1 MDTYDLTRY
10 INDINQEYTQTLME
24 YNTETGDPRGI
35 YDYGNERLNYYD
47 EEDDTYSYLY
57 DGKGSVSELAGE
69 KGTGVVSYTYSLYGE
84 TSAYGESANS
94 YTYNA
99 EYTDDVTGNQYLRA
113 RYYRP
118 ATGSFLTMDSETGDI
133 EEPASLNRY
142 TYAGND
148 PVNMGDPSGH
158 WLLKKFVGAVKST
171 GKKIVKTA
179 KKTVSSA
186 KTFVKKKVSSAK
198 TFVKKQVSK
207 AKTFVKK
214 QVNKAKKAV
223 QKVVKKAKKVVQKAV
238 KKVKKTVKK
247 IRKAAKKVVKK
258 AAKSIKKKA
267 TSLYKKAKK
276 TASAV
281 KKHICTSVKRVQK
294 TVTKAVK
301 SVDWKKVA
309 AGAATIAGGVAFT
322 VLTGGVGAIGVGLA
336 SKVGLGAVIGA
347 VTGGLQ
353 NMATGGSF
361 VQGAAAGAI
370 SGAVTVGLSSVGLAG
385 IGQETA
391 KIGVKMAVNAGA
403 GAIGSIA
410 GSVYSGDDLDTT
422 LEKARQAAVIQATV
436 GTAFSELGV
445 AAKSGETIVDSVA
458 DGMIDYMAGVAT
470 MGTGSIIDVVKGE
483 MKNDKF

>member
-10 INDINQEYTQTLME
+10 INDINQEYVQTLME
-24 YNTETGDPRGI
+24 YNTENGDIRGI

-57 DGKGSVSELAGE
+57 DGKGSVSELAGG
-69 KGTGVVSYTYSLYGE
+69 KGNSVISYTYSLYGE
-84 TSAYGESANS
+84 VSVYGESANP

-118 ATGSFLTMDSETGDI
+118 GTGNFLTMDSETGDL
-133 EEPASLNRY
+133 EEPLSLNRY

-148 PVNMGDPSGH
+148 PVNIGDPSGH
-158 WLLKKFVGAVKST
+158 WLFKKFVGAVKST

-281 KKHICTSVKRVQK
+281 K
-294 TVTKAVK
+294 
-301 SVDWKKVA
+301 
-309 AGAATIAGGVAFT
+309 
-322 VLTGGVGAIGVGLA
+322 
-336 SKVGLGAVIGA
+336 
-347 VTGGLQ
+347 
-353 NMATGGSF
+353 
-361 VQGAAAGAI
+361 
-370 SGAVTVGLSSVGLAG
+370 
-385 IGQETA
+385 
-391 KIGVKMAVNAGA
+391 
-403 GAIGSIA
+403 
-410 GSVYSGDDLDTT
+410 
-422 LEKARQAAVIQATV
+422 
-436 GTAFSELGV
+436 
-445 AAKSGETIVDSVA
+445 
-458 DGMIDYMAGVAT
+458 
-470 MGTGSIIDVVKGE
+470 
-483 MKNDKF
+483 